1 MDRVHRAQGH
11 TGPAAYALFL
21 CDLVVH
27 DPRENTVDWT
37 IRLTPSTGDAVGT
50 DLIGHFAH
58 PPMFCI
64 SKDSREQHSRDP
76 AAFSLYPWV
85 GDESNI

>member
-58 PPMFCI
+58 PPMI
-64 SKDSREQHSRDP
+64 LH
-76 AAFSLYPWV
+76 
-85 GDESNI
+85 